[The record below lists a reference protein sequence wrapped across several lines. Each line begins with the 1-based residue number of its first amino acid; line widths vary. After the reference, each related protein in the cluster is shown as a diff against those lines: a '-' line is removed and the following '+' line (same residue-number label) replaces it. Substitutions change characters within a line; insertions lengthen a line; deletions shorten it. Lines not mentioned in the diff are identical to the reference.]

1 MHTHDLTQCTPQEL
15 RALARVGQWTTH
27 SAGLAVGYT
36 QANLVVLPGADAAD
50 FAQFC
55 ARNPRPCPV
64 LEMTAP
70 GAAEPTRVA
79 PGADL
84 RSDLPR
90 YRVYE
95 HGELVDEPCDI
106 RDRWRD
112 DFVGFLLGCSYTF
125 EHALAR
131 AGVPLRHVAAGTNVP
146 MYRTNRACAPA
157 GRFHGPLVVSMRP
170 IPAAQVALVTDVSGR
185 YPRVHGAPV
194 HAGDPAALGIRDLD
208 QPDWG
213 DPVVCQPGD
222 VPLFWACGVTPQA
235 VALASRPALMLTH
248 APGHMFITDIPI
260 DTLAGAAL

>member
-1 MHTHDLTQCTPQEL
+1 MNTQQLTQLTPREL
-15 RALARVGQWTTH
+15 RALARAGGWTTH

-36 QANLVVLPGADAAD
+36 QANLVVFPRADAED

-55 ARNPRPCPV
+55 ARNPRPCPL

-70 GAAEPTRVA
+70 GSAVPAQVA

-95 HGELVDEPCDI
+95 HGELADEPCDI
-106 RDRWRD
+106 RAYWRD

-170 IPAAQVALVTDVSGR
+170 IPAELVALATEVSGR

-194 HAGDPAALGIRDLD
+194 HAGDPAALGIRNLD

-213 DPVVCQPGD
+213 DPVAMQPGD

-248 APGHMFITDIPI
+248 APGHMFITDVPI
-260 DTLAGAAL
+260 EALAGAAP